1 MEQTI
6 IIGEQFY
13 LKRETLKL
21 VEQLNWENYYVD
33 EKTNEKWIEEYSQS
47 QLQAVGPPQL
57 RLLNKFPW
65 EY

>member
-47 QLQAVGPPQL
+47 QLQAGGPPQL